1 MLKKI
6 FIIISLVICA
16 IPLSSCGRNTNGWP
30 TIELPFDKDD
40 IVKISL
46 FHSKKDEEDVN
57 LTVTSANLID
67 YLYSSVAYLYEEKT
81 TKKSR
86 IEKKPYIKIELI
98 YYYFKADF
106 FTEYKLTF
114 YNYGVS
120 TTYVV
125 FNNDYNNV
133 HYTPANTE
141 VTYLHFIQ
149 NMEGETK

>member
-1 MLKKI
+1 MFKKI
-6 FIIISLVICA
+6 FIIISLVICV

-46 FHSKKDEEDVN
+46 LHSKKDEEDVN
-57 LTVTSANLID
+57 LTVTNANLID
-67 YLYSSVAYLYEEKT
+67 YLYSNVEYLYEEKT

-106 FTEYKLTF
+106 LTEYKLTF

-125 FNNDYNNV
+125 FNDDYNNV

-141 VTYLHFIQ
+141 VYYLDFIQ
-149 NMEGETK
+149 NMEGENK